1 MAQTVLV
8 FNAGSSSLKFTLLDV
23 DSSKVLVE
31 GIAERLGT
39 VEAVLHVRL
48 PTEKLSAELADATH
62 NGALQAILDAL
73 SSYDKP
79 SVIGHRVVHGG
90 TQFSESVLITPAVI
104 RAIESCSTL
113 APLHNPANLEG
124 INAAITNYPNVPQ
137 VAVFDTAFHATIPDY
152 AYLYALPRQLE
163 HDFNIR
169 KYGFHGTSHRYI
181 SGEVAK
187 LSNVSPNEQHI
198 VIAHLGNGGSVTA
211 VAQGKS
217 VDTSMGMTPT
227 DGLVMGTRSGS
238 LDPGILIHLMTTY
251 GYDAEQLDSLIN
263 KQSGLLG
270 LSALSS
276 DMRELEEAEG
286 AGSDAA
292 TLAIEVFC
300 YRLAQN
306 IAAMAIALPRLD
318 ALVFTA
324 GIGENS
330 PLIRERTVKWL
341 VLLGIV
347 IDAELNHGAARKAA
361 TKISPE
367 SAAVAVWVI
376 PTNEELMIANEAI
389 ELITAAGEQ

>member
-48 PTEKLSAELADATH
+48 PTEKLSVELADATH

-104 RAIESCSTL
+104 SAIESCSTL

-217 VDTSMGMTPT
+217 VDTSMGMTPS

-251 GYDAEQLDSLIN
+251 GYDAKQLDSLIN

-270 LSALSS
+270 LSSLSS

-286 AGSDAA
+286 TGSDAA

-318 ALVFTA
+318 TLVFTA

-347 IDAELNHGAARKAA
+347 IDAELNHGAARKVS

>member
-23 DSSKVLVE
+23 DRSKVLVE
-31 GIAERLGT
+31 GIAELLAT
-39 VEAVLHVRL
+39 VDAVLHVRL
-48 PTEKLSAELADATH
+48 PTEKLSTVLADATH
-62 NGALQAILDAL
+62 NGALQAILKAL

-104 RAIESCSTL
+104 SAIESCSTL

-187 LSNVSPNEQHI
+187 LSDVSPNEQHI

-251 GYDAEQLDSLIN
+251 GYDAEQLDLLIN

-286 AGSDAA
+286 TGSDAA

-306 IAAMAIALPRLD
+306 VAAMAIALPRLD

-330 PLIRERTVKWL
+330 PLIRERTVRWL
-341 VLLGIV
+341 GQLGIV
-347 IDAELNHGAARKAA
+347 IDAELNHGAARNAA
-361 TKISPE
+361 TKISAE
-367 SAAVAVWVI
+367 SATVAVWVI

>member
-23 DSSKVLVE
+23 GSSKLLVE

-39 VEAVLHVRL
+39 VDSVLHVQL
-48 PTEKLSAELADATH
+48 PTEKLSTELADATH

-104 RAIESCSTL
+104 SAIESCSTL

-124 INAAITNYPNVPQ
+124 INAAITNYPSVPQ

-217 VDTSMGMTPT
+217 IDTSMGMTPT